1 MAIGLSRSLNLSET
15 NLNLKEAI
23 QKLYAPGIQDDIDLF
38 SLSSQ
43 IKSNI
48 VSGPETDNNSQIIGL
63 RSENLKEPDGDV
75 VKRTKFLTKSN
86 TWSIG
91 DKVYFDKYTLTP
103 STADDAVNP
112 VFSTNGSI
120 PATRILYSGGG
131 YYFKKPSTD
140 GTTTP
145 ERFTGSSVVI
155 EDVVLEG
162 DITGSTSARA
172 TVTFKPEPGTI
183 FPTSNVLK
191 WKEVNTTTTVN
202 AGDTSTVKGGD
213 NTLQVNADGTW
224 SYVSTNLVQLSTDL
238 VIEVEYVN
246 NAKAIYTIVKKL
258 QSGVN
263 VTGTVDLAPVGTS
276 EQLDHLTKWTGFY
289 TRRFYVDQ
297 VVLTNAGSG
306 YLIGERLK
314 IKTETTVTEQSQSL
328 ICVIDRQV
336 GDEYFALNPIILS
349 DYYYYEV
356 RSASQGGFY
365 LYNTIVN
372 KFIFLDLEK
381 DEDDFNTIGARE
393 IRIFRNDAI
402 FIENILQLKFA
413 QSRIYIHSYGDDYRI
428 GDTITGEVR
437 ALTATADQLRSD
449 SYKSIQNT
457 KNPEEVDSVD
467 NTLGF
472 RYNRILGDDML
483 VHQRVIMRDQD
494 FILGTSGITGNRLK
508 NEVQMTQFKLYST
521 STVTAGSFV
530 TGITYTIATIG
541 STDFTLIGASAN
553 TVGVQF
559 VATGPGTG
567 TGTATTPNTSGASQ
581 RIPGLFIKVGAE
593 YKRAFSTKDKPFLTF
608 NDTGAGVVNPAVTG
622 TTYGQYS
629 LFAANR
635 AGGSWFGYDTIISK
649 FAQRLAVP
657 ATASDEGKNGALYF
671 HREAAPTVTSV
682 TSGSVTY
689 YEVPLFTYVG

>member
-48 VSGPETDNNSQIIGL
+48 VSGPESDDNSQIIGL
-63 RSENLKEPDGDV
+63 RSENLKEPNGDV
-75 VKRTKFLTKSN
+75 SKRTKFLTKSN

-91 DKVYFDKYTLTP
+91 DKVYFDRYTLTP
-103 STADDAVNP
+103 STSADAVNP

-183 FPTSNVLK
+183 FSTSNVLK

-213 NTLQVNADGTW
+213 NTLQVNANGTW
-224 SYVSTNLVQLSTDL
+224 SYVSTNLTQLSTDL

-246 NAKAIYTIVKKL
+246 NAKAIYTIVEKL

-314 IKTETTVTEQSQSL
+314 IQTGTTVTEQSQSV

-336 GDEYFALNPIILS
+336 GVEYFALNPIILS

-372 KFIFLDLEK
+372 KYIFLNLEK

-393 IRIFRNDAI
+393 IRIFRDDAI

-413 QSRIYIHSYGDDYRI
+413 QSRIYIEGYGDAYRI

-437 ALTATADQLRSD
+437 ALTSTADELRNN

-472 RYNRILGDDML
+472 RYNRILGEDL
-483 VHQRVIMRDQD
+483 QVHQRMIIRDQD

-508 NEVQMTQFKLYST
+508 NEVQMTQFKLFNT

-559 VATGPGTG
+559 VATGAGTG

-581 RIPGLFIKVGAE
+581 RIPGLFIKVGAV
-593 YKRAFSTKDKPFLTF
+593 YKRAFSTRDKPFLTY
-608 NDTGAGVVNPAVTG
+608 NDAGTSVVNPAVTG

-635 AGGSWFGYDTIISK
+635 SGGSWFGYNTILSK

-657 ATASDEGKNGALYF
+657 STTADIGKNGALYF

>member
-48 VSGPETDNNSQIIGL
+48 ISGPESDDDSQIIGL
-63 RSENLKEPDGDV
+63 RSENLKEQNGDV
-75 VKRTKFLTKSN
+75 SKRTKFLTKSN
-86 TWSIG
+86 TWSTG
-91 DKVYFDKYTLTP
+91 DKVYFDRYTLTL
-103 STADDAVNP
+103 STSADAVNP

-131 YYFKKPSTD
+131 FYFKKPSTD
-140 GTTTP
+140 ETTTP
-145 ERFTGSSVVI
+145 ERFTGPSVVI
-155 EDVVLEG
+155 EGVVLEG

-191 WKEVNTTTTVN
+191 WKEVGNEFTID
-202 AGDTSTVKGGD
+202 AGVTSPVKGGS
-213 NTLQVNADGTW
+213 NTLQVNADGSWT
-224 SYVSTNLVQLSTDL
+224 YNALNSTQLSSDL

-246 NAKAIYTIVKKL
+246 GATAIYTIL
-258 QSGVN
+258 NSSQSGVSS
-263 VTGTVDLAPVGTS
+263 TGNVDLAPIGTS

-297 VVLTNAGSG
+297 VILTNPGSG
-306 YLIGERLK
+306 YLIGEKLK
-314 IKTETTVTEQSQSL
+314 IQTEITVVEQSNS
-328 ICVIDRQV
+328 IACVIDRQV
-336 GDEYFALNPIILS
+336 GKEYFGYEPIILS

-356 RSASQGGFY
+356 RNASQEGFY

-372 KFIFLDLEK
+372 KYVFLNKEE

-393 IRIFRNDAI
+393 IRIFRDDAI

-413 QSRIYIHSYGDDYRI
+413 QSAIHIKNYGETYKI

-437 ALTATADQLRSD
+437 SLTSAADGLRNN

-472 RYNRILGDDML
+472 RYNRILGEDL
-483 VHQRVIMRDQD
+483 QVHQRMIIRDQD

-508 NEVQMTQFKLYST
+508 NEVQMTQFKLFNV
-521 STVTAGSFV
+521 STVTAGSFI
-530 TGITYTIATIG
+530 TGVTYTIATIG
-541 STDFTLIGASAN
+541 STDFTTIGASAN

-559 VATGPGTG
+559 VATGAGAG
-567 TGTATTPNTSGASQ
+567 TGTATTSSTTGPYQ
-581 RIPGLFIKVGAE
+581 RIPGLFIKVGGA
-593 YKRAFSTKDKPFLTF
+593 YKRAFSTKDKPFLTY
-608 NDTGAGVVNPAVTG
+608 DDSGASVVNPTVAG

-635 AGGSWFGYDTIISK
+635 TGGSWFGYNTILSK
-649 FAQRLAVP
+649 LAQRLAIP
-657 ATASDEGKNGALYF
+657 STTADIGKNGALYF
-671 HREAAPTVTSV
+671 HRETAPTVTSV